1 MELQVLSDLHLE
13 FAPFE
18 PALKKADVVVLAGD
32 IHQGTA
38 GVKWAKQHWRDCQ
51 VIYVL
56 GNHEF
61 YNYSMPGLIKEL
73 QREASGS
80 NVHVLENNAVEIG
93 GFVFL
98 GCSLWTDF
106 QLCSDARE
114 AMLFANQ
121 EMNDFWLIKKP
132 ADNKLFS
139 AEGSA
144 KRHAASVRWL
154 TRRMGS
160 HDPARTIVVT
170 HHAPSRRSISSQ
182 YAGDMLSAAFASDL
196 DSLIKASRIPL
207 WIHGHTHYN
216 VDYQIGA
223 TRIYSNQRGYPHE
236 LARGFDPGEMIW
248 PALT

>member
-1 MELQVLSDLHLE
+1 MELQVFSDLHLE
-13 FAPFE
+13 SCIIE
-18 PALKKADVVVLAGD
+18 PVPKKADVVVLAGD

-38 GVKWAKQHWRDCQ
+38 GLKWAKKTFRNCP

-61 YNYSMPGLIKEL
+61 YNHTMPSLIQEL
-73 QREASGS
+73 RHEAKNS

-93 GFVFL
+93 GFTFL

-106 QLCSDARE
+106 QLGPDARE
-114 AMLFANQ
+114 AMLLANQ

-132 ADNKLFS
+132 EDHQLFS
-139 AEGSA
+139 AEDSA

-154 TRRMGS
+154 TRRMDR

-170 HHAPSRRSISSQ
+170 HHAPSPLSLSSQ
-182 YAGDMLSAAFASDL
+182 YADDLLSAAFASDL
-196 DSLIKASRIPL
+196 NPLIKASRIPL

-216 VDYQIGA
+216 VDFKIGS
-223 TRIYSNQRGYPHE
+223 TRIYSNQRGYHHE
-236 LARGFDPGEMIW
+236 GVRGFEPGNVIEI
-248 PALT
+248 